1 MKLRGTDWSLSL
13 EQHSS
18 TADCSLSVRHTL
30 PHHLMHLLAKYEAL
44 LFSWYH
50 VYFHTQVQHVAPLLS
65 TVARLHAVL
74 PHSAHQGVAQCELL
88 RRAVGWMEQMRLQP
102 PAPAV
107 RMEPQT
113 ILHTPNNAIRE
124 NKALFD
130 VPHPVHECR
139 AQILTL
145 EPCTGCLL
153 PC

>member
-88 RRAVGWMEQMRLQP
+88 RRGMEQMRLQP
-102 PAPAV
+102 PAPAAS
-107 RMEPQT
+107 EWSLKPSFTPQIMQLERT
-113 ILHTPNNAIRE
+113 KPCLMYPIQYMNAGH
-124 NKALFD
+124 KSS
-130 VPHPVHECR
+130 H
-139 AQILTL
+139 
-145 EPCTGCLL
+145 
-153 PC
+153 